1 MRYARLT
8 DVKKESTMRIAI
20 RHALAL
26 AAVVLALAWARPAQA
41 QVTITG
47 VVGEVAA
54 FANAPGMGAVIRFK
68 LTDAA
73 QTAACA
79 DVQNGG
85 VILKYA
91 FMFPNVNT
99 DVLYKE
105 W

>member
-1 MRYARLT
+1 MEWRRVPFSPRRAGAVRPVEERRGGGRMRYARLT

-68 LTDAA
+68 LTDA
-73 QTAACA
+73 
-79 DVQNGG
+79 
-85 VILKYA
+85 
-91 FMFPNVNT
+91 
-99 DVLYKE
+99 
-105 W
+105 